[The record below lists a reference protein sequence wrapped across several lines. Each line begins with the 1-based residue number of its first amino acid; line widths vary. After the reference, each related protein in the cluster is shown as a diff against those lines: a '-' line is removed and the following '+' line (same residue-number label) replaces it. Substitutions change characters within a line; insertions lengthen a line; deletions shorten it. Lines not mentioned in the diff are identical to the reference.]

1 MERIVRPMEFKE
13 LTDTGSFEGL
23 ASTYGNVDLG
33 GDVILP
39 GAFKEFVLT
48 KDGSIRILDSHS
60 TRAPIGKGKLTDTH
74 LGLAL
79 KGQLNL
85 KIARAREVHELMK
98 DGVMDGLSI
107 GFDTLA
113 GGAQVNESGVRELS
127 ALKLWEV
134 SAVTFGM
141 NPQALVSGVKTI
153 PQFETARDVEA
164 WLRDEYRLTNSEAKV
179 LVSRFKQALVTPRD
193 EAAARDEPLQ
203 AAVKETLKF
212 LQGVSPLPQ

>member
-1 MERIVRPMEFKE
+1 MERIVCPLEVKD
-13 LTDTGSFEGL
+13 LTDSGSFEGL

-48 KDGSIRILDSHS
+48 RDGSIRILDSHN
-60 TRAPIGKGKLTDTH
+60 TRAPIGKGRLTDTH

-85 KIARAREVHELMK
+85 KISRAREVHELMK

-107 GFDTLA
+107 GFDTLP
-113 GGAQVNESGVRELS
+113 GGQSVNDSGVRELS

-153 PQFETARDVEA
+153 PQFETVREIEA
-164 WLRDEYRLTNSEAKV
+164 WLRDEAGLTHSAAKEFV
-179 LVSRFKQALVTPRD
+179 ARFKQALVTARD
-193 EAAARDEPLQ
+193 EPARDEPLQ
-203 AAVKETLKF
+203 AAVKETLA
-212 LQGVSPLPQ
+212 LLRGVSPLPQ